1 MFILSLGVT
10 SPGISPVTWLSLLAR
25 GLGIA
30 FVSSLGISVP
40 LITPVILS
48 MGAWHFCLVFLGLT
62 YPLITH
68 LLPQLRFFLYIL
80 VTSEIYF
87 LYLIITEFII
97 IITIII
103 IIIIIIIV
111 AVVVVVAIVIIIT
124 LLGRFLFR
132 EASIDY
138 KNYY

>member
-10 SPGISPVTWLSLLAR
+10 SPGISTVTWLSLLAR

-30 FVSSLGISVP
+30 FVSSLGISMP

-103 IIIIIIIV
+103 IIIIV
-111 AVVVVVAIVIIIT
+111 AVVVVAIVIIIT
-124 LLGRFLFR
+124 FFVRFLFR

>member
-25 GLGIA
+25 GLGIG
-30 FVSSLGISVP
+30 FVSSLGISMP

-103 IIIIIIIV
+103 IIIIIV
-111 AVVVVVAIVIIIT
+111 AVVVVAIVIIIT
-124 LLGRFLFR
+124 FFVWFLFR

>member
-30 FVSSLGISVP
+30 FVSSLGISMP

-62 YPLITH
+62 YPLTTH

-103 IIIIIIIV
+103 IIIIV
-111 AVVVVVAIVIIIT
+111 AVVVVAIVIIIT
-124 LLGRFLFR
+124 FFVRFLFR

>member
-30 FVSSLGISVP
+30 FVSSLGISMP

-62 YPLITH
+62 YRLITH
-68 LLPQLRFFLYIL
+68 LLPQLHFFLYIL

-103 IIIIIIIV
+103 IIIV
-111 AVVVVVAIVIIIT
+111 AVVVAIVIIIT
-124 LLGRFLFR
+124 FFVRFLFR

>member
-30 FVSSLGISVP
+30 FVSSLGISMP

-103 IIIIIIIV
+103 IIIV
-111 AVVVVVAIVIIIT
+111 AVVVVAIVIIIT
-124 LLGRFLFR
+124 FFVRFLFR

>member
-10 SPGISPVTWLSLLAR
+10 SPGISLVTWLSLLAR

-30 FVSSLGISVP
+30 FVSSLGISMP

-103 IIIIIIIV
+103 IIIIIV
-111 AVVVVVAIVIIIT
+111 AVVVVAIVIIIT
-124 LLGRFLFR
+124 FFVRFLFR

>member
-30 FVSSLGISVP
+30 FVSSLGISMP

-103 IIIIIIIV
+103 IIIIIV
-111 AVVVVVAIVIIIT
+111 AVVVVAIVIIIT
-124 LLGRFLFR
+124 FFVWFLFR

>member
-30 FVSSLGISVP
+30 FVSSLGISMP

-48 MGAWHFCLVFLGLT
+48 MGAWHFCLVFLGT

-103 IIIIIIIV
+103 IIIIIV
-111 AVVVVVAIVIIIT
+111 AVVVVAIVIIIT
-124 LLGRFLFR
+124 FFVWFLFR

>member
-30 FVSSLGISVP
+30 FVSSLGISMP

-103 IIIIIIIV
+103 IIIV
-111 AVVVVVAIVIIIT
+111 AVAVVAIVIIIT
-124 LLGRFLFR
+124 FFVRFLFR